1 MNGIHSHHDKVTKK
15 MIEQGT
21 NNFVVGQGIFA
32 LTDKELKQLGL
43 TKEEKTD
50 LIRPYYTSKQLFK
63 YSADCKN
70 EEWIIYTTSGFM
82 KPETIEPYPH
92 IKEHLDKFVKVITSD
107 NRPYGLHRAR
117 KEAFFNGEKIIV
129 IRKSPKEPVFTYTD
143 FDCYVSAAFYVIK
156 TDKVNLKYL
165 TGLLNSKLVKFWL
178 NHKGKKQGNNF
189 QVDAEPLSQIPL
201 MEVSEKEQNPFI
213 ELVDKI
219 LAAKKKDQQADTSK
233 FETEIDQMVYK
244 LYGLKDEEIKII
256 EGQ

>member
-1 MNGIHSHHDKVTKK
+1 
-15 MIEQGT
+15 
-21 NNFVVGQGIFA
+21 
-32 LTDKELKQLGL
+32 LTDKELKQLEL
-43 TKEEKTD
+43 TKEEKAD

-63 YSADCKN
+63 YSADRKN
-70 EEWIIYTTSGFM
+70 EGWIIYTTSEFK

-117 KEAFFNGEKIIV
+117 KEDFFNGEKIIA
-129 IRKSPKEPVFTYTD
+129 IRKSPREPVFTYTD

-156 TDKVNLKYL
+156 TNKVNLKYL
-165 TGLLNSKLVKFWL
+165 TALLNSKLVKFWL

-201 MEVSEKEQNPFI
+201 MEVSDKEQKPFI

-219 LAAKKKDQQADTSK
+219 LAVKKKKPKTDTSK
-233 FETEIDQMVYK
+233 LEEKIDQIIYK
-244 LYGLKDEEIKII
+244 LYGLNEEERAIV
-256 EGQ
+256 EGHSKES